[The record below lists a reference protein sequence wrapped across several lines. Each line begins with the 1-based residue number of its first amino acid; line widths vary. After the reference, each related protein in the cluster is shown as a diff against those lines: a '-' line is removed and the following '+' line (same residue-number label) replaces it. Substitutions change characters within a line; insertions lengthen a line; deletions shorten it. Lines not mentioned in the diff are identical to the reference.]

1 MPYMVIADDK
11 PGSAD
16 LRFRVRPS
24 HIAYLEAN
32 LGKLIA
38 AGAKMEDD
46 GVTATGSLYVIDT
59 DNREEAER
67 FVADDPFMKE
77 GVFAGFV
84 ATRWR
89 KAIVDG
95 RSFIAKG

>member
-11 PGSAD
+11 PDSDD
-16 LRFRVRPS
+16 LRAKIRPA

-32 LGKLIA
+32 LDKLIA
-38 AGAKMEDD
+38 AGAKMADD

-59 DNREEAER
+59 DSRTEAES
-67 FVADDPFMKE
+67 FVAEDPFMRE
-77 GVFAGFV
+77 GVFSGFV

-95 RSFIAKG
+95 RSFIPKA

>member
-1 MPYMVIADDK
+1 MPYMVIADDS
-11 PGSAD
+11 PDSAD
-16 LRFRVRPS
+16 LRAKIRPS

-32 LGKLIA
+32 LDKLIA
-38 AGAKMEDD
+38 AGAKMADD

-59 DNREEAER
+59 DSRTEAER
-67 FVADDPFMKE
+67 FVAEDPFMRE
-77 GVFAGFV
+77 GVFSGFV

-95 RSFIAKG
+95 RSFIPKA